1 MKNELQRY
9 TTENLIARIQV
20 HANRLDVLKRRSES
34 RDLTDEELNDY
45 EMNQRDL
52 SKASDALRIKFN

>member
-1 MKNELQRY
+1 MTNEWQ
-9 TTENLIARIQV
+9 TQTAKNLIARIQV
-20 HANRLDVLKRRSES
+20 HASRLDVLKRRSES

-52 SKASDALRIKFN
+52 SKASNALQIKFN